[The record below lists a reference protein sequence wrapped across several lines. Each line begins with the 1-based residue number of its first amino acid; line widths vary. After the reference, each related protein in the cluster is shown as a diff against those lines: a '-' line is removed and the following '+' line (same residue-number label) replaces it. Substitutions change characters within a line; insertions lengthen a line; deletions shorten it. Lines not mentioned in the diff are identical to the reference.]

1 MEEREQKRFRT
12 DEDAMRFVQE
22 VTQGRALPP
31 QIWLKLLANDPKL
44 HVDDIKALAI
54 ADPRGI
60 VRELTKSGAVW
71 EAIIERQF
79 GRDQLTVWKILR
91 PETEALHILMGLRLR
106 EYLESSGYDI
116 ILQNYQIQIE
126 VEHELHSYLVVTGE
140 HRDLC
145 MMGRMFHRIAPH
157 FKRRDQNTRALY
169 GASITEALIDLIH
182 YGFRPVEEET
192 REAAYMG
199 ACAFCGKEAADLP
212 ICSGCDS
219 VAYCGEECQE
229 AHWKETHHKEC

>member
-31 QIWLKLLANDPKL
+31 QIWLKILANDPEL
-44 HVDDIKALAI
+44 HVDDIKALAR

-79 GRDQLTVWKILR
+79 GQDQLTIWKILR
-91 PETEALHILMGLRLR
+91 PNTEALHILMGLRLR
-106 EYLESSGYDI
+106 EHLNRFRYITFVLNGKHFD
-116 ILQNYQIQIE
+116 
-126 VEHELHSYLVVTGE
+126 VRREHHTFLVVTGE
-140 HRDLC
+140 HRDVISLA
-145 MMGRMFHRIAPH
+145 RVFHRIAPH
-157 FKRRDQNTRALY
+157 NIKRDQNTRVLY
-169 GASITEALIDLIH
+169 GASISEALIDLID
-182 YGFRPVEEET
+182 YGFRPVDEED
-192 REAAYMG
+192 RESAYMG

-212 ICSGCDS
+212 ICSGCES

-229 AHWKETHHKEC
+229 EHWKERHHKEC